1 MPYISEEERAL
12 YRDALVDLLFKLDE
26 QAENDLGG
34 HLNYCISYLITHL
47 WKSEGRYFR
56 ANTIRGAVE
65 NAHTEW
71 YLCHVLPYEKLKR
84 VENGD
89 V

>member
-1 MPYISEEERAL
+1 MPYISSEERELYLAAL
-12 YRDALVDLLFKLDE
+12 NELLDGLNS
-26 QAENDLGG
+26 QLENDLGG

-47 WKSEGRYFR
+47 WKSESRYFR